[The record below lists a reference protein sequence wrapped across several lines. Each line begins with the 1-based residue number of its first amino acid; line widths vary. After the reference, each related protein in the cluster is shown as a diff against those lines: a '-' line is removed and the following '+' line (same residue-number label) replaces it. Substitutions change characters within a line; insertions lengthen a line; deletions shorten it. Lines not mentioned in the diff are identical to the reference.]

1 MAKVLTLAKDTQDAA
16 KDTQAQDAQ
25 AQDAAKDAQDPQ
37 QDVAKDAQD
46 AVRAAIEVVVALRME
61 DVVARAAVA
70 RAELEDVQKDL
81 AANHLS
87 STVKGLLE
95 SRAAELREIVAKL
108 DSLAGTVDE
117 RVDTLCRWVDMY
129 ANPWQELTPQRS
141 ARAASTRGDG
151 KQEPQFLSRKNG
163 APVDPSACRSSYFAA
178 TRCHSTVAE
187 IDRAFRDQHNTSF
200 AEAIL
205 SADAPKRWYSLS
217 VIQTLGTGKGKTI
230 DVELAPLGT
239 E

>member
-25 AQDAAKDAQDPQ
+25 AQDPQ

-108 DSLAGTVDE
+108 DSLAGTVEE
-117 RVDTLCRWVDMY
+117 RIDTLCRWVDMY

-151 KQEPQFLSRKNG
+151 KQEPQFLARKNG

-187 IDRAFRDQHNTSF
+187 IDRAFRAQHNTSF

-205 SADAPKRWYSLS
+205 DADAPKRWYSLA
-217 VIQTLGTGKGKTI
+217 VTQALGTGKGKTI